1 MKVEIAGVVLAVV
14 FFSSLML
21 IGRRN
26 RANHHDA
33 HSMASQLDS
42 KEQKE
47 SLSAEPV
54 CLCEPCRT
62 IEILYQN
69 SKGQMTIRD
78 IDVLR
83 VYQENQQWYVE
94 AFCHLLTE
102 QRIFQVEKIK
112 CLKCPKHCS
121 RLINSAEILEYL
133 TKHISL

>member
-1 MKVEIAGVVLAVV
+1 MKAEIAGTVLTVVLFAGLVWV
-14 FFSSLML
+14 
-21 IGRRN
+21 GRRKLK
-26 RANHHDA
+26 HDA
-33 HSMASQLDS
+33 VCPLSQM
-42 KEQKE
+42 EQALPAHVE
-47 SLSAEPV
+47 EPACV
-54 CLCEPCRT
+54 CEPCKT
-62 IEILYQN
+62 LEILYQN

-102 QRIFQVEKIK
+102 QCIFKVEQIK

-133 TKHISL
+133 TKHIA